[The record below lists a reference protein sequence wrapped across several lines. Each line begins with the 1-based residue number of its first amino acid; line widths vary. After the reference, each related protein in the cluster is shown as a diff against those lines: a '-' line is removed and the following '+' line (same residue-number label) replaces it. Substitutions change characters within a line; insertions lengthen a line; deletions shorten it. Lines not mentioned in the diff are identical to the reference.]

1 MTDRG
6 GAKLGVGMEVEMT
19 FRKLYYDRGV
29 HNYFWKTRPVRC

>member
-6 GAKLGVGMEVEMT
+6 GVKLDVGTEVETT